1 MAGGGPLGD
10 FLRARRQVTAA
21 ERVGPDDVAPRRRTP
36 GLRHD
41 EVARLAGVS
50 TDYYMRLEQG
60 SERDPS
66 DQVLGALARVLQLDL
81 AATRHLY
88 ELAHRRAGQ
97 MGRVIGSRGE
107 PVGSQ
112 VLRFIERQD
121 DVAALVV
128 NRHWDVLAQNA
139 LGSALYEGM
148 EYNDNLIRMAFLNPA
163 SRRFYRDWEQ
173 EASFKVAHLRAAV
186 GTNRGDPSLYEL
198 VEQLSIGSDDF
209 RRLWARHDVQDR
221 THGTIRIHR
230 DDVGDIVLTFEIFA
244 VCSASGQ
251 LLIVLQSEPG
261 SPSERALARLGG
273 LAAAT

>member
-21 ERVGPDDVAPRRRTP
+21 DRVGPDDVAPRRRKP

-88 ELAHRRAGQ
+88 ELAHRRAGP

-107 PVGSQ
+107 PVGPQ

-139 LGSALYEGM
+139 LGAALYEGL
-148 EYNDNLIRMAFLNPA
+148 EYRDNLIRMTFLNPE

-186 GTNRGDPSLYEL
+186 GTNRGDPTLYEM
-198 VEQLSIGSDDF
+198 VEQLSLGSDDF

-230 DDVGDIVLTFEIFA
+230 DDVGDLVLTFEIFA

-273 LAAAT
+273 LAATT